1 MANKVNRAAQFL
13 PFDALKGLSEKIA
26 QVEEE
31 LSRVDKIDLS
41 DYQKEVLDETLQKL
55 RVGSV
60 VNITFYFNCHYV
72 QVENEVDDIN
82 LPQRYISINHTK
94 IYFSD
99 IYSMDIVEN

>member
-31 LSRVDKIDLS
+31 LSRVDKIELS

-72 QVENEVDDIN
+72 QIENEVDDIN

-94 IYFSD
+94 IHFSD